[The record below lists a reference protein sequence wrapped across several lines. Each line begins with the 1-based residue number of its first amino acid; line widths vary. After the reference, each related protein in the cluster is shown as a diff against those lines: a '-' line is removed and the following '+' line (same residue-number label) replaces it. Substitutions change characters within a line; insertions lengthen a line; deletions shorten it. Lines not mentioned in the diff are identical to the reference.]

1 MVSGRRKMLD
11 YLKKKDIGRYRDLI
25 ASLGLRR

>member
-11 YLKKKDIGRYRDLI
+11 YLKKKDIARYRDLI